1 MFYTTFHID
10 KITFMVH
17 TDKICIFINIKW
29 KWAEPCH
36 KADASAAAAAAAQK
50 RIISKSICG

>member
-1 MFYTTFHID
+1 MFYTTFHNHIY
-10 KITFMVH
+10 VH

-36 KADASAAAAAAAQK
+36 KADALAAAAAAAQK